1 MADRAVEE
9 VLAEELRLAKIDFDA
24 AMENHDRSASEI
36 TTAVDAY
43 ALALFRFSIS
53 VNNRTV
59 HPYLVK

>member
-1 MADRAVEE
+1 MADRDIEE
-9 VLAEELRLAKIDFDA
+9 VLSEELRLAKIDFDA
-24 AMENHDRSASEI
+24 AMENHGKSAPEI

-43 ALALFRFSIS
+43 TLALFRFSIS